1 MKRPLQVGGVAAR
14 AGRKVAGFL
23 EVSGTD
29 VRMPLTLVNGIDEG
43 KTLLITAGTHGGGYA
58 RLRTTGHVAPPLR
71 TNQAARQNHQM
82 PLRIAEA
89 HHPPEPYILPA
100 PPHT

>member
-1 MKRPLQVGGVAAR
+1 MKRTLQVGGVAAK

-43 KTLLITAGTHGGGYA
+43 KTLLITAGIHGGEEASIEGTI
-58 RLRTTGHVAPPLR
+58 RLAAPMR
-71 TNQAARQNHQM
+71 TNEGSGPMILVPLGSPEAFFRRQENN
-82 PLRIAEA
+82 
-89 HHPPEPYILPA
+89 LPA
-100 PPHT
+100 R